1 MNKDMLCRE
10 EQPAA
15 PKVYILENEYM
26 KIAVT
31 NAGAAIKEI
40 NPKKDG
46 RLLGNI
52 TMGLSDLS
60 LYDSDSTYSGA
71 VLGPAAGRIAH
82 GRLDINGRRYQLSL
96 NDGGIHHIHGGFRC
110 LSRMLWMAESHTDT
124 ELCLRASLPD
134 GEEGYPGNR
143 SFTACY
149 RLIDDRLYLK
159 LSAISDRDTFFF
171 FSSHTYFDLDCF
183 QCSGLLQKL
192 CVNADKVIY
201 NTSEHIPESLASV
214 CGTAFDF
221 RKPACLMKQLE
232 KYRGCRQ
239 TEFARGYNH
248 AFILNKSCCPG
259 AGAAESINS
268 CSDTG
273 ITESI
278 GPCPDTGINESLSSA
293 ARPAA
298 ELCSHDDAIRLH
310 LYTDAPCLVVYSGGF
325 IDKGLPLGPGLETS
339 ESCAIALEA
348 QDIPDAPN
356 QHFMPYHITRAGD
369 VYERNIMYEIIV

>member
-60 LYDSDSTYSGA
+60 MYDSDSTYSGA
-71 VLGPAAGRIAH
+71 VLGPSAGRIAH

-124 ELCLRASLPD
+124 ELCLRTSLPA

-159 LSAISDRDTFFF
+159 LSAISDRDTFFNL
-171 FSSHTYFDLDCF
+171 SSHTYFDLDF
-183 QCSGLLQKL
+183 FRCSGLLQSL
-192 CVNADKVIY
+192 CIDADNVIY
-201 NTSEHIPESLASV
+201 NTPEHIPESLEAV
-214 CGTAFDF
+214 EGTAFDF
-221 RKPACLMKQLE
+221 RKPISLMEQLE
-232 KYRGCRQ
+232 RHKGCRQ
-239 TEFARGYNH
+239 TELARGYNH
-248 AFILNKSCCPG
+248 AFVLNKTSSFFPEASAAVSLG
-259 AGAAESINS
+259 ADI
-268 CSDTG
+268 G
-273 ITESI
+273 ITS
-278 GPCPDTGINESLSSA
+278 GPYTGTDTK
-293 ARPAA
+293 PAA
-298 ELCSHDDAIRLH
+298 ELCSHDASIRLR